1 MGLLALA
8 SPFLPYVPLSSS
20 PLGRFSLGLLLD
32 RRESTFLL
40 LLLLLRSWDN
50 LGYKVEYREGYRIC

>member
-20 PLGRFSLGLLLD
+20 PLARFSLGLLLD